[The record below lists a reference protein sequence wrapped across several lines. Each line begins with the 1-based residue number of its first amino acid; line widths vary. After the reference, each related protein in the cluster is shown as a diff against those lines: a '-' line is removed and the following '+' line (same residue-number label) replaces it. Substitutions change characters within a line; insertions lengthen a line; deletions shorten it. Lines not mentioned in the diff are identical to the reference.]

1 MTGARYR
8 QVADELRDRIV
19 RGDVDPSG
27 QLASEA
33 RLGAEFAVSRVTVRK
48 ALELLRERGLVES
61 RRGAG
66 WFVAG
71 GSFRQRLALGSFR
84 HAASAVEESGH
95 RLARHVVSFGW
106 QPVPA
111 YVAGPLD
118 LAEGDEALHCR
129 SVRTVE
135 GRPLDLV
142 DEWVP
147 GPLAGSLSRDDATD
161 PGLWSSL
168 GRDGHPGASVRQTIP
183 AAVAGEDDTGPLEV
197 TTGAPLLVV
206 RRLARGA
213 DGRAVAWSEH
223 RYLAHRFSLEVE
235 FHEWTPGGPGAGDGP
250 PGLLETPVPH

>member
-95 RLARHVVSFGW
+95 RLARHVVSFGSGRQSW
-106 QPVPA
+106 GFADLRGRRVYLVKPA
-111 YVAGPLD
+111 RSASD
-118 LAEGDEALHCR
+118 
-129 SVRTVE
+129 SVRNQTSGLV
-135 GRPLDLV
+135 RP
-142 DEWVP
+142 
-147 GPLAGSLSRDDATD
+147 
-161 PGLWSSL
+161 
-168 GRDGHPGASVRQTIP
+168 
-183 AAVAGEDDTGPLEV
+183 
-197 TTGAPLLVV
+197 
-206 RRLARGA
+206 
-213 DGRAVAWSEH
+213 
-223 RYLAHRFSLEVE
+223 
-235 FHEWTPGGPGAGDGP
+235 
-250 PGLLETPVPH
+250 